1 MISDLYE
8 KEKKFIY
15 SKAAARE
22 ECIGNK
28 NVIFNLEKSHGVDKH
43 YQINKNDQKVRRA
56 IADSI
61 DFIKDPKFRDS
72 SYLAGQRAEIK
83 RIQSKPRAPLE
94 RSYAGAKQRRK
105 EQ

>member
-43 YQINKNDQKVRRA
+43 Y
-56 IADSI
+56 
-61 DFIKDPKFRDS
+61 
-72 SYLAGQRAEIK
+72 
-83 RIQSKPRAPLE
+83 
-94 RSYAGAKQRRK
+94 
-105 EQ
+105 